1 MDATAIFLSVLVG
14 LTALLGIGALV
25 GLLVSAW
32 FILLPLILLALTL
45 AFADSGFLIQAVIAG
60 ILLAAVSWSEF
71 RVWRG

>member
-1 MDATAIFLSVLVG
+1 MDATAIFLSILVG
-14 LTALLGIGALV
+14 LTGLLGIGALV

-45 AFADSGFLIQAVIAG
+45 AFADSGFLVQAVIAG
-60 ILLAAVSWSEF
+60 VLLAAVSWTEF

>member
-32 FILLPLILLALTL
+32 FVLLPLILLALTL
-45 AFADSGFLIQAVIAG
+45 AFADSGFLVQAVIAG
-60 ILLAAVSWSEF
+60 ILLAAVSWTEF